1 MSEPKK
7 YILSIDQGT
16 TSSRGVLFDS
26 NYEIAGIGQ
35 KEFTQIFPDSGWV
48 EHDPEEIWESTLESC
63 KSAIKKA
70 KIDPAQIAAIGI
82 TNQER
87 PQSYGIRRQVKR
99 SIMPLYGKIVGRQI
113 IVKNY
118 GILDTRILSLIKR
131 VFCLTL
137 IFVALK

>member
-1 MSEPKK
+1 LIKFTIVKPSSIIWKSRMSEPKK

-63 KSAIKKA
+63 KSAIK
-70 KIDPAQIAAIGI
+70 
-82 TNQER
+82 
-87 PQSYGIRRQVKR
+87 RQAKR

-113 IVKNY
+113 SARSY
-118 GILDTRILSLIKR
+118 GTLDTRILSLIKR